1 MEPCSGSLVACLTKC
16 YNVNTGFSGNMATVM
31 VVAPAWHLLAKCKY
45 VRYHNIILCCTTI
58 LGVSSTSEG
67 KELQIP

>member
-1 MEPCSGSLVACLTKC
+1 MEPCSGSLVACITKC
-16 YNVNTGFSGNMATVM
+16 YNVNVGFSGNMAMVM
-31 VVAPAWHLLAKCKY
+31 VVAPAWHLLANCKY
-45 VRYHNIILCCTTI
+45 QNILCCTTI

>member
-16 YNVNTGFSGNMATVM
+16 YNVNAGFSGNLATVM
-31 VVAPAWHLLAKCKY
+31 IVAPAWHLLAKCKY
-45 VRYHNIILCCTTI
+45 HNILCCTTI